1 MSKKALR
8 YLGAASVFA
17 LLVGG
22 DAANAANTIILTG
35 TVPVMCS
42 LVTTTAGGATGVALQ
57 TSNAALAVGSV
68 DETCND
74 DAGYTVDMVTTNGL
88 ANTLTTGLFTTG
100 GPGADAAHQV
110 VYTVKYA
117 TVAAPFTIGSA
128 RVTDTVA
135 PVGGT
140 GTVNR
145 AVTIGYTGVDA
156 SISAATDYTDTL
168 TFTMT
173 AK

>member
-8 YLGAASVFA
+8 YLGTASVFA

-22 DAANAANTIILTG
+22 DAANAVTIVLTG

-42 LVTTTAGGATGVALQ
+42 LVTNTAGGATGVALQ
-57 TSNAALAVGSV
+57 TTTAGLVVGSV

-74 DAGYTVDMVTTNGL
+74 DAGYSVAMVTTNG
-88 ANTLTTGLFTTG
+88 ATTGMFKTG
-100 GPGADAAHQV
+100 SGNASHRVA
-110 VYTVKYA
+110 YTVKYA
-117 TVAAPFTIGSA
+117 TVAAPFTAASA
-128 RVTDTVA
+128 TVTDVAA
-135 PVGGT
+135 PVGGS

-145 AVTIGYTGVDA
+145 AVTIDYTGVDA
-156 SISAATDYTDTL
+156 SISAATNYTDTL

>member
-1 MSKKALR
+1 MSKNALR

-22 DAANAANTIILTG
+22 DAANAVNTITLTG

-42 LVTTTAGGATGVALQ
+42 LVANTAGGATGVALQ
-57 TSNAALAVGSV
+57 TTNAALAVGSV
-68 DETCND
+68 DETCNA

-100 GPGADAAHQV
+100 SGNAAHQV

-117 TVAAPFTIGSA
+117 TVAAPFTAGSA
-128 RVTDTVA
+128 TVTDTVA
-135 PVGGT
+135 PVGGS
-140 GTVNR
+140 GTINR
-145 AVTIGYTGVDA
+145 AVTIGYTGVNA
-156 SISAATDYTDTL
+156 SISAATNYTDTL

>member
-22 DAANAANTIILTG
+22 DAANAATTIILTG

-42 LVTTTAGGATGVALQ
+42 LVTNTLAGASGIALQ
-57 TSNAALAVGSV
+57 TTAAALAVGSV

-74 DAGYTVDMVTTNGL
+74 DAGYSVAMVTTNGV
-88 ANTLTTGLFTTG
+88 TTGMFKTG
-100 GPGADAAHQV
+100 SGDAQHRLA
-110 VYTVKYA
+110 YTVKYA
-117 TVAAPFTIGSA
+117 TVAAPFVATSA
-128 RVTDTVA
+128 TVTDVVA
-135 PVGGT
+135 AVGGT
-140 GTVNR
+140 GTVNK
-145 AVTIGYTGVDA
+145 AVTIGYTA
-156 SISAATDYTDTL
+156 ATPALSQATDYTDIL